1 MHEPLLGFL
10 AFAIGIVA
18 IAVAP
23 VLAVWLIMQLV
34 KVLGFV
40 LGGGAR
46 AIAGLV
52 RHVVRFVHGT
62 IVDSLHIVGHTL
74 TAAVLVP
81 LALGSLA
88 MLRPRS
94 ARHYGGALED
104 ELMGA
109 LGAVYRVSLGHPV
122 RLLGLGA
129 LTDGLERRLPELVAE
144 EPRTGRFT
152 RTARGGSSGRTSRG
166 EALLRGETPTFEG
179 YVVEEE
185 LRQGGSG
192 ARLFAA
198 RPTAAH
204 ARTLAERGVDAPG
217 RVVVKAFGL
226 GYGST
231 MPQIVRESR
240 SLEAAKSLGLIVEHH
255 LDDDAFHYVM
265 PFVPGEGLDIV
276 TRRMHAASRK
286 TDGLDDAQLA
296 SALGFARDLCDH
308 LTRFHREGLWH
319 KDIKPGNLMV
329 ADDRLQVVDFGLVT
343 PLESALT
350 LTTHG
355 TEYFRDPELVRL
367 ALDGKRVKDVDGV
380 KFDLYS
386 AGAVLYSVIEN
397 SFPAHGSLSSISK
410 RTPEALR
417 WIVRRA
423 MADIDKRYESAE
435 DLGRDLDVLIAARDP
450 FAVRPADLPSV
461 RGDAPP
467 PRARRASVD
476 AGFSDEAGASGEDVR
491 RFEAFGVAAEVRG
504 LSEARAELHTA
515 RERRR
520 AAKAMKHEARAE
532 ARAARTESR
541 RQDKLERRR
550 KRRGLLRAFG
560 TLGVFFA
567 IVGGAAMMLPPASV
581 SIATAVET
589 QRVSSR
595 ASSRAARTLR
605 QDSAAASAGSTKQAW
620 VFHSSTQD
628 ALRRLGDDAR
638 VLVALDPSASRA
650 KPEIRSAS
658 HAVSAGLRQLGLRPL
673 GIGTDLAS
681 EPSDLDIELLSEA
694 LHEASRAG
702 ASRGRLDERLT
713 EFTLRR
719 DDVDAVLWLEAD
731 ETTGHLR
738 LRLHGAGARGLQ
750 LRDAVDWTDGFPGL
764 PGGPADCGT
773 DVRGDDCDEPCP
785 DAASGSC
792 DTPAASGA
800 RYHGSRA
807 TSRVHL
813 YGAN

>member
-1 MHEPLLGFL
+1 MLQPLLGFL

-46 AIAGLV
+46 MITGLV
-52 RHVVRFVHGT
+52 RHVARFVHGT

-74 TAAVLVP
+74 TAVVLVP
-81 LALGSLA
+81 LAIGSLA

-94 ARHYGGALED
+94 ARHYGGAVED

-129 LTDGLERRLPELVAE
+129 LTDGLERRLPDLVAE
-144 EPRTGRFT
+144 EPRTGRIP
-152 RTARGGSSGRTSRG
+152 RAAKWSSSSRTSRG
-166 EALLRGETPTFEG
+166 EALLRGETPTFDG

-198 RPTAAH
+198 RPTPAH
-204 ARTLAERGVDAPG
+204 ARALAERGVDAPG
-217 RVVVKAFGL
+217 RVVVKAFAL

-286 TDGLDDAQLA
+286 TDGLDDVQLS
-296 SALGFARDLCDH
+296 SALGYARDLCDH

-329 ADDRLQVVDFGLVT
+329 ADGRLQVVDFGLVT

-355 TEYFRDPELVRL
+355 TEYFRDPELVRH

-386 AGAVLYSVIEN
+386 AGAVLYSVVEN

-417 WIVRRA
+417 WIVRRS
-423 MADIDKRYESAE
+423 MADIDKRYGSAE
-435 DLGRDLDVLIAARDP
+435 EFGRDLDVLIAARDP

-461 RGDAPP
+461 RGEAPP
-467 PRARRASVD
+467 PRARRASVE
-476 AGFSDEAGASGEDVR
+476 SEAIDGDVR

-532 ARAARTESR
+532 ARAAKTETR
-541 RQDKLERRR
+541 RQHKLERRR
-550 KRRGLLRAFG
+550 KRRGLLRAFA

-567 IVGGAAMMLPPASV
+567 IVGGAAMMLPPTSVRLAS
-581 SIATAVET
+581 TVET
-589 QRVSSR
+589 HPVSAR
-595 ASSRAARTLR
+595 ARATVPRLLRAGDVAEVQDAARG
-605 QDSAAASAGSTKQAW
+605 AHAW
-620 VFHSSTQD
+620 TFHSSTEGS
-628 ALRRLGDDAR
+628 LRRLGPEAR
-638 VLVALDPSASRA
+638 VLVALDPTSAPA
-650 KPEIRSAS
+650 VRSAG
-658 HAVSAGLRQLGLRPL
+658 HAVAAGLRELGLRPV
-673 GIGTDLAS
+673 GIGPEL
-681 EPSDLDIELLSEA
+681 SDVDVDLLSEVLLEGKLA
-694 LHEASRAG
+694 GSRP
-702 ASRGRLDERLT
+702 GRRDESLA
-713 EFTLRR
+713 EFTARR

-731 ETTGHLR
+731 DLTGHLR
-738 LRLHGAGARGLQ
+738 IQLHADGGSGVELH
-750 LRDAVDWTDGFPGL
+750 DALDWTDGFPAFPARSGDCE
-764 PGGPADCGT
+764 PDATGGGAACPDADGAEGEC
-773 DVRGDDCDEPCP
+773 RDEPCP
-785 DAASGSC
+785 DA
-792 DTPAASGA
+792 DGA
-800 RYHGSRA
+800 RAPRVI
-807 TSRVHL
+807 SRVEL
-813 YGAN
+813 YGSH